1 MSARLEAI
9 QVLETKVAWDFQH
22 RRSMEREYPR
32 EPLHKLRDRRHAG
45 RMERVELRAI
55 CVALRALRHA
65 CGGAS

>member
-1 MSARLEAI
+1 MKARLEAI
-9 QVLETKVAWDFQH
+9 EVLETKVAWDFTN
-22 RRSMEREYPR
+22 RRSMERDPR
-32 EPLHKLRDRRHAG
+32 EPLHKLRDRRMAG